1 MFWFCAR
8 IFCPWVLTVV
18 QTKVGGAHKIWR
30 VYLHGIQLSVVKLG
44 WMSEV
49 VFRRLLEEISEP
61 ADEASAGFS
70 ASFGLDFV
78 WKNPSTKGGR
88 R

>member
-1 MFWFCAR
+1 MAKSRSFA
-8 IFCPWVLTVV
+8 ISPDPTV
-18 QTKVGGAHKIWR
+18 KWR

-49 VFRRLLEEISEP
+49 VFRRLAEMINEP
-61 ADEASAGFS
+61 ADEVSAGFL
-70 ASFGLDFV
+70 ASFGLDSV

-88 R
+88 Q

>member
-1 MFWFCAR
+1 MRRAVFLCNVKT
-8 IFCPWVLTVV
+8 P
-18 QTKVGGAHKIWR
+18 KKWR

-44 WMSEV
+44 WMGEG
-49 VFRRLLEEISEP
+49 VFRRLVDMINEP
-61 ADEASAGFS
+61 ADEVSAGFS

-78 WKNPSTKGGR
+78 WKRPSPKGGR

>member
-1 MFWFCAR
+1 MQFLQ
-8 IFCPWVLTVV
+8 ILMTVPCES
-18 QTKVGGAHKIWR
+18 GEGFESCLFWR
-30 VYLHGIQLSVVKLG
+30 VYLHGIQLSVVKLD

-49 VFRRLLEEISEP
+49 VFRRLAEMINEP